1 MLGQIQNLPEFPV
14 CMKTFL
20 TMVLLSALFSCV
32 SGNLVEDWPQELPD
46 QGYFARI
53 YRADADNRVLQSEK
67 EYLTWVARFYDG
79 WELMPMG
86 WNDIAESVLMDLELS
101 DYQRINASLTSLA
114 VQISGEWAKDN
125 QVRRIDSA
133 MLSLWGGVM
142 QADFSPDYRI
152 AAVEMIREDVADIL
166 AGVLAPE
173 QVTEARY
180 VDELGV
186 SLDP

>member
-1 MLGQIQNLPEFPV
+1 MMAPVQDFSEFLV
-14 CMKTFL
+14 RIKTFL
-20 TMVLLSALFSCV
+20 SMILLSSLFGCV
-32 SGNLVEDWPQELPD
+32 SANVVENWPEELPE

-53 YRADADNRVLQSEK
+53 YRADTDNRALQSET

-86 WNDIAESVLMDLELS
+86 WNDIAESVLVDLELS
-101 DYQRINASLTSLA
+101 DYQRINASLTTLA

-152 AAVEMIREDVADIL
+152 AAVEMIREDVTDIL